1 MKLPVKNR
9 KYTSHTV
16 YLFTT
21 CLLQLCILC
30 LLNIP
35 SQLLAAEYPCDP
47 ALARAVS
54 VQGTLEVKRARQTQW
69 TVAGRDERFCP
80 GDAVRTGANS
90 RAAVL
95 FYPETVI
102 RLDQYSSLVIT
113 AAETDTTPSLLELLK
128 GAAHFI
134 SRDPRS
140 LQIITPLANAAIT
153 GTEFLV
159 RVDEHETGVIVY
171 EGRVEVSNAAGS
183 VQIGANERALAQAG
197 KAPVTEAVVRP
208 RDAVQ
213 WTLYYP
219 PVLSPDEQVN
229 DTLQLAQRA
238 LAVGR
243 VDEAQGALSMMLAQ
257 APDNSEALA
266 LQAIIT
272 LTQNDSVLAR
282 KLAQRAVTAQPAS
295 AAAQIAMSYVQQA
308 DFDLSGAL
316 ESLQHAVHDNP
327 DDALAWARLAELR
340 LSTGYL
346 DEGLA
351 AAERASAI
359 DSRLALTQ
367 TVKGYAYLMQ
377 IKLPQASDAFDQ
389 AIGLD
394 QAAPLPRLGLG
405 LAKIRK
411 GELKTGREDIETAVA
426 LDPGNSLMRSYM
438 GKAYYEEKRD
448 RLSGTQYEMAKS
460 LDPND
465 PTPWFLDA
473 IRKETENRPVE
484 ALHDMQ
490 TSIALNDNR
499 AVYRSR
505 LQLDEDLA
513 TRSANQARIYND
525 LGFEQLALVKGWQ
538 SVNADPANYSAHRLL
553 SDSYSALPRHEIAR
567 TSELLQSQLLQPI
580 NLTPVPPQ
588 LAEENIFILEG
599 AGPANTSY
607 LEFNPLFTRNRLAL
621 QADGLYGSNSTWG
634 NDVVQSGVYNNWSW
648 SAGQF
653 HYESDGYRDNN
664 DQNQNIYDLFV
675 QGALSYQ
682 TSVQAEYREQRTK
695 NGDLVQRFEP
705 DDFSTTSREKIK
717 DQTVRLGLHQLFT
730 PGSEIIASLI
740 YLYNHNDNVNDTVPQ
755 AVPGLGTFNTAYDA
769 ENPINH
775 GLTAEI
781 QHIYLRSSFKLVS
794 GAGYFNADGKI
805 KAKVDNTL
813 NPDPPLPPDEIPI
826 NSYFSDAD
834 QNWHH
839 KNAYFYADIP
849 YQETLIVTAGAS
861 YDDISL
867 DQDTEITQTDFVPP
881 PPTTTTTSSKPKFG
895 VQKLNPKLGVTWM
908 PWENTTLRAAAFR
921 AITRSLVNNQTIE
934 PTQVAGFNQ
943 FYSDQ
948 TGTKA
953 DVYGLAADQVITR
966 DLATGVEYS
975 WRNTS
980 VPYLDRGRFNE
991 VDWDEGFGR
1000 AYLYWTPTQRVAASA
1015 EYQYEDFK
1023 RDPAFTGEFQA
1034 TRIQTQRVPLT
1045 ASFFHP
1051 LGFFARLRT
1060 TYIDQQGKFNTNEA
1074 GFLADQPT
1082 EDKNDQFWLV
1092 DTSVGYR
1099 LPKRYGFIS
1108 VGVSNLF
1115 DKNFK
1120 FVDTDPF
1127 NPRIY
1132 PERFFFSRLTLSF

>member
-1 MKLPVKNR
+1 MKKSVGNR
-9 KYTSHTV
+9 RLTLHPEFSFK
-16 YLFTT
+16 T
-21 CLLQLCILC
+21 CLLRLCTLC

-35 SQLLAAEYPCDP
+35 LQLLAAEYPCDP

-69 TVAGRDERFCP
+69 TAAGRDERFCP
-80 GDAVRTGANS
+80 GDAVRTGESS
-90 RAAVL
+90 RAAIL

-140 LQIITPLANAAIT
+140 LKIITPLANAAIT

-159 RVDEHETGVIVY
+159 RVDEDETGVIVY
-171 EGRVEVSNAAGS
+171 EGRVEVSNTAGS
-183 VQIGANERALAQAG
+183 VQVGANQRAVAHAGQA
-197 KAPVTEAVVRP
+197 PITETVVRP

-219 PVLSPDEQVN
+219 PVFSTSESLN
-229 DTLQLAQRA
+229 ATLQQAARA
-238 LAVGR
+238 LAVGH
-243 VDEAQGALSMMLAQ
+243 VDEARGALGRALAQ
-257 APDNSEALA
+257 DPNNSEALA
-266 LQAIIT
+266 LQSIIA
-272 LTQNDSVLAR
+272 LTQNDNVLAR
-282 KLAQRAVTAQPAS
+282 EQAQRAVTAQPTS
-295 AAAQIAMSYVQQA
+295 AAARIALSYVQQA
-308 DFDLSGAL
+308 NFDLPGAL
-316 ESLQHAVHDNP
+316 ESLQRAVRDNP
-327 DDALAWARLAELR
+327 DDALAWARLAELQ

-346 DEGLA
+346 DEGLE
-351 AAERASAI
+351 AAERASAL

-377 IKLPQASDAFDQ
+377 IKLPQARESFDK
-389 AIGLD
+389 AIDLD

-405 LAKIRK
+405 LAKIRRGK
-411 GELKTGREDIETAVA
+411 LKAGREDIETAVA

-438 GKAYYEEKRD
+438 GKAYYDEKRD

-460 LDPND
+460 LDPKD

-473 IRKETENRPVE
+473 IRKQTENRPVE

-505 LQLDEDLA
+505 LQLDQDLA
-513 TRSANQARIYND
+513 TRSASQARIYND

-538 SVNADPANYSAHRLL
+538 SVNTDPANYSAHRLL

-567 TSELLQSQLLQPI
+567 VSELLQSQLLQPI

-588 LAEENIFILEG
+588 LAEENLFILEG
-599 AGPANTSY
+599 AGPANPAY

-621 QADGLYGSNSTWG
+621 QADGLVGSNSTWG
-634 NDVVQSGVYNNWSW
+634 NDVVQNGVYNNWSW

-675 QGALSYQ
+675 QGALSYK
-682 TSVQAEYREQRTK
+682 TSVQAEYRNRRIK
-695 NGDLVQRFEP
+695 DGDLVQRFEP
-705 DDFSTTSREKIK
+705 EDFSPTQREK
-717 DQTVRLGLHQLFT
+717 TTAESYRLGLHHQFT
-730 PGSEIIASLI
+730 PQSEVIASFIKLHDGDFNYSDSVSQDLPPI
-740 YLYNHNDNVNDTVPQ
+740 
-755 AVPGLGTFNTAYDA
+755 PGLPLITSDSDVDVEQHEDNYTTELQHLY
-769 ENPINH
+769 H
-775 GLTAEI
+775 GSMFSLT
-781 QHIYLRSSFKLVS
+781 S
-794 GAGYFNADGKI
+794 GAGYFSADVNQHTTLDTTFAPPVFPATNNI
-805 KAKVDNTL
+805 DNR
-813 NPDPPLPPDEIPI
+813 
-826 NSYFSDAD
+826 D
-834 QNWHH
+834 QNQKH
-839 KNAYFYADIP
+839 KNAYSYANIP
-849 YQETLIVTAGAS
+849 YETLLVTLGAS
-861 YDDISL
+861 YDDISVN
-867 DQDTEITQTDFVPP
+867 QTSKITSGGMALPSVK
-881 PPTTTTTSSKPKFG
+881 SHIG
-895 VQKLNPKLGVTWM
+895 LQKLNPKLGLTWQVKKA
-908 PWENTTLRAAAFR
+908 TTLRAAAFR
-921 AITRSLVNNQTIE
+921 TITRSLTSNQTIE

-943 FYSDQ
+943 FYDDQ
-948 TGTKA
+948 IGTKA
-953 DVYGLAADQVITR
+953 VNYGLAADQVFTD
-966 DLATGVEYS
+966 DLSGGMEYR
-975 WRNTS
+975 WRNTQ
-980 VPYLDRGRFNE
+980 VPLIDGDPDN
-991 VDWDEGFGR
+991 VKWDEDFGR
-1000 AYLYWTPTQRVAASA
+1000 AYLYWTPTQRIAASA

-1023 RDPAFTGEFQA
+1023 QDSAFTGEFQA

-1045 ASFFHP
+1045 ASYFHP
-1051 LGFFARLRT
+1051 LGFFARVRT
-1060 TYIDQQGKFNTNEA
+1060 TYYDQQGKFNTNET
-1074 GFLADQPT
+1074 GFLQNQPT

-1092 DTSVGYR
+1092 DASVGYR

-1115 DKNFK
+1115 DENFK

-1132 PERFFFSRLTLSF
+1132 PERFFFSRLTLAF

>member
-1 MKLPVKNR
+1 MPIGNSPF
-9 KYTSHTV
+9 TSRAVVLLKVGRLLLCTL
-16 YLFTT
+16 YLLTIPS
-21 CLLQLCILC
+21 LLQ
-30 LLNIP
+30 
-35 SQLLAAEYPCDP
+35 AAKQRCEP
-47 ALARAVS
+47 ALARAIS
-54 VQGTLEVKRARQTQW
+54 VQGTLEVRRARQTQW
-69 TVAGRDERFCP
+69 TAAGRDEPFCP
-80 GDAVRTGANS
+80 GDAVRTGGNS
-90 RAAVL
+90 RAAIL

-159 RVDEHETGVIVY
+159 RVDEDRTGVIVY

-183 VQIGANERALAQAG
+183 VRIGAGQGAVAQAG
-197 KAPVTEAVVRP
+197 QAPVAETVVRP

-219 PVLSPDEQVN
+219 PVLSPNAPVN
-229 DTLQLAQRA
+229 ALLQQAQRA

-243 VDEAQGALSMMLAQ
+243 VDAARDALSRVLAQ
-257 APDNSEALA
+257 DSNNSEALA
-266 LQAIIT
+266 LQSVIA
-272 LTQNDSVLAR
+272 LTQNDDVLAR
-282 KLAQRAVTAQPAS
+282 ELAQRAVTARPAS
-295 AAAQIAMSYVQQA
+295 AAALIAMSYVQQA
-308 DFDLSGAL
+308 DFDLPGAKA
-316 ESLQHAVHDNP
+316 SLQRAVHDNP
-327 DDALAWARLAELR
+327 DDALAWARLAELQ

-351 AAERASAI
+351 AAERASAL
-359 DSRLALTQ
+359 DSKLALTQ
-367 TVKGYAYLMQ
+367 TVKGYAYLTQ
-377 IKLPQASDAFDQ
+377 IRLPQARDAFER
-389 AIGLD
+389 AIDLD

-411 GELKTGREDIETAVA
+411 GELEPGREDIETAVA
-426 LDPGNSLMRSYM
+426 LDPGNSLIRSYM

-448 RLSGTQYEMAKS
+448 RLSGTQYEMAKT
-460 LDPND
+460 LDPKD

-505 LQLDEDLA
+505 LQLDQDLA
-513 TRSANQARIYND
+513 TRSASQARIYNN

-538 SVNADPANYSAHRLL
+538 SVNTDPANYSAHRLL

-567 TSELLQSQLLQPI
+567 VSELLQSQLLQPI

-599 AGPANTSY
+599 AGPANPAY

-621 QADGLYGSNSTWG
+621 QADGLAGSNSTWAD
-634 NDVVQSGVYNNWSW
+634 DVVHNGVYDNWSW

-653 HYESDGYRDNN
+653 HYQSDGFRKNN
-664 DQNQNIYDLFV
+664 DQDRNIYDLFV
-675 QGALSYQ
+675 QGALSYR
-682 TSVQAEYREQRTK
+682 TSVQAEYRDRRTK

-705 DDFSTTSREKIK
+705 DDFSTTSREKIE
-717 DQTVRLGLHQLFT
+717 DQTVRLGLHHLFT
-730 PGSEIIASLI
+730 PGSEVIASLI
-740 YLYNHNDNVNDTVPQ
+740 YLYNHNHDVNDTVPV
-755 AVPGLGTFNTAYDA
+755 AVPALGTLDFAIDA
-769 ENPINH
+769 EHPMNH

-781 QHIYLRSSFKLVS
+781 QHIYRRSTFKLVS
-794 GAGYFNADGKI
+794 GAGYYNAD
-805 KAKVDNTL
+805 AKLKSTADITL
-813 NPDPPLPPDEIPI
+813 TPAPPAPPIELPFSSSFSGYDE
-826 NSYFSDAD
+826 
-834 QNWHH
+834 NWHH
-839 KNAYFYADIP
+839 KNAYFYAYIP
-849 YQETLIVTAGAS
+849 YHETLTVTAGAS
-861 YDDISL
+861 YDDLSI
-867 DQDTEITQTDFVPP
+867 DEDADITTTAFIP
-881 PPTTTTTSSKPKFG
+881 PPTMTTATSLNSKHG
-895 VQKLNPKLGVTWM
+895 AQKLNPKLGLTWS
-908 PWENTTLRAAAFR
+908 PWKDTTLRAAAFR
-921 AITRSLVNNQTIE
+921 TVTRSLVSNQTIE

-943 FYSDQ
+943 FYNDQ
-948 TGTKA
+948 VGTRA
-953 DVYGLAADQVITR
+953 DVYGLAADQVITQ
-966 DLATGVEYS
+966 DLSTGVAYT

-980 VPYLDRGRFNE
+980 VPYQPGLGENFDQ

-1023 RDPAFTGEFQA
+1023 RDSTFTGEFQA
-1034 TRIQTQRVPLT
+1034 TRVQTQRVPLT
-1045 ASFFHP
+1045 ASYFHP
-1051 LGFFARLRT
+1051 LGFFGRLRT
-1060 TYIDQQGKFNTNEA
+1060 TYYDQQGKFANEA
-1074 GFLADQPT
+1074 GPQANQPT

-1092 DTSVGYR
+1092 DASVGYR

-1115 DKNFK
+1115 DENFK

-1127 NPRIY
+1127 NPQVY
-1132 PERFFFSRLTLSF
+1132 PQRFFFSRLTLSF